1 MTHFSVG
8 EQVIIRYGLH
18 QSQKARILKCGRPD
32 SYMVKVEDG
41 SVRFFSSKGL
51 EKENEAIQKVVLR
64 GDGAALASGS
74 ILKGASM
81 TPKQTLPQREKELQ
95 ALLATPAGRAILEEL
110 DSRYRAAS
118 GKVRPAKASI
128 ITYIL
133 IHERQRGLL
142 AS

>member
-8 EQVIIRYGLH
+8 EQVIIRYGLQ
-18 QSQKARILKCGRPD
+18 QSQKAKILKCARPD

-51 EKENEAIQKVVLR
+51 EKANEGVQKVVLTGNR
-64 GDGAALASGS
+64 AAPPATP
-74 ILKGASM
+74 ILERCFMA
-81 TPKQTLPQREKELQ
+81 PKQTLPQREKELQ
-95 ALLATPAGRAILEEL
+95 ALLATPAGRAELDEL
-110 DSRYRAAS
+110 DSRYGEAS

>member
-8 EQVIIRYGLH
+8 EQVIIRYGLKK
-18 QSQKARILKCGRPD
+18 SQKAKILRCTQPD
-32 SYMVKVEDG
+32 SYMVKVDDG

-51 EKENEAIQKVVLR
+51 EKADDGIQQVVPS
-64 GDGAALASGS
+64 GNGAAPTS
-74 ILKGASM
+74 IPFLQRSFM
-81 TPKQTLPQREKELQ
+81 TPKQTVPEREKELQ
-95 ALLATPAGRAILEEL
+95 ALLATPAGRAELEAL
-110 DSRYRAAS
+110 DSRYGAAS

-133 IHERQRGLL
+133 IHERQRGLI